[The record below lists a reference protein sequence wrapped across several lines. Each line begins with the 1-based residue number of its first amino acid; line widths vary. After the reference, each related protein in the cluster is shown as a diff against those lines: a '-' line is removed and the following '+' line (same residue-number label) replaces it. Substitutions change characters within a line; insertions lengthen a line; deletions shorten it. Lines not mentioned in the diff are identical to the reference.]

1 MKPKHNTVCVVGLGY
16 VGLPTAA
23 ILASR
28 GFDVLG
34 VDVNADAVS
43 LVNQGK
49 VHIVEP
55 DLDILVNGAVA
66 RGKLKAA
73 TEPQPAGAF
82 IIAVPTPFADDHK
95 PDLSYLRTAT
105 ESVAGVIEKG
115 DLVVVESTLP
125 VGTTEAVCD
134 WLAKARPEL
143 RFPHQAGSEADV
155 QVAHSPERVLPGR
168 VLLELVQ
175 NDRVIGGVSPFC
187 GERAE
192 KLYRRFVNGECL
204 ITTARTA
211 ELVKLAENSYR
222 DVSIAFAN
230 ELSLV
235 CDRLGLDVW
244 DVVALANRHP
254 RVDILNPGPGVGGHC
269 IAVDPWFIIDSAP
282 AETPLMRAAR
292 GVNDG
297 SRHMSRP
304 GSWRRRPI
312 SRPPASPAW
321 GFPTRPISTT
331 SGKARRSRS
340 SASWPP
346 KGRPTFW
353 SSNPMSAVC
362 PKAWMAWSGS
372 RRSDLDRALNDAD
385 IVVLLV
391 DHKPFKAVPPERLEG
406 KIVIDTRACGGEPD
420 PGADRP
426 GAAPGVVDS
435 GLAGVGRHGPRHSP
449 PVAGR
454 RDALPGGGVGNVD
467 DRASTWFRTSTASPT
482 ATSRRSCSGSSTW
495 PGWRRT
501 RAAR

>member
-1 MKPKHNTVCVVGLGY
+1 MKPKHDTVCVVGLGY

-34 VDVNADAVS
+34 VDVNAETVS

-73 TEPQPAGAF
+73 LGPQPAGAF
-82 IIAVPTPFADDHK
+82 IIAVPTPFVGDHK
-95 PDLSYLRTAT
+95 PDLSYLRAAA
-105 ESVAGVIEKG
+105 ESIAGVIEKG
-115 DLVVVESTLP
+115 DLVIVESTLP
-125 VGTTEAVCD
+125 VGTTEAVCE
-134 WLAKARPEL
+134 WLAEARPEL

-168 VLLELVQ
+168 VLQELVQ

-222 DVSIAFAN
+222 DVNIAFAN

-235 CDRLGLDVW
+235 CDRLGLNVW
-244 DVVALANRHP
+244 EVVALANRHP
-254 RVDILNPGPGVGGHC
+254 RVDILKPGPGVGGHC

-282 AETPLMRAAR
+282 DETPLMRAAR

-297 SRHMSRP
+297 K
-304 GSWRRRPI
+304 
-312 SRPPASPAW
+312 PAHVAARVLAAAAEIPAPRIACLGLSYKADIDDLRESPAVEIV
-321 GFPTRPISTT
+321 RILAAE
-331 SGKARRSRS
+331 GKGDILVVEPHVRRLPESLDGLERV
-340 SASWPP
+340 
-346 KGRPTFW
+346 T
-353 SSNPMSAVC
+353 AV
-362 PKAWMAWSGS
+362 
-372 RRSDLDRALNDAD
+372 DLDHALEVAD

-391 DHKPFKAVPPERLEG
+391 DHKSFKAVPRGRLEG
-406 KIVIDTRACGGEPD
+406 KIVIDTR
-420 PGADRP
+420 
-426 GAAPGVVDS
+426 
-435 GLAGVGRHGPRHSP
+435 GL
-449 PVAGR
+449 
-454 RDALPGGGVGNVD
+454 
-467 DRASTWFRTSTASPT
+467 
-482 ATSRRSCSGSSTW
+482 
-495 PGWRRT
+495 WR
-501 RAAR
+501 

>member
-34 VDVNADAVS
+34 VDVNAETVS

-66 RGKLKAA
+66 RGKLKAV

-82 IIAVPTPFADDHK
+82 IIAVPTPFVDDHK
-95 PDLSYLRTAT
+95 PDLSYLRAAA
-105 ESVAGVIEKG
+105 ESIAGVIEKG
-115 DLVVVESTLP
+115 DLVIIESTLP
-125 VGTTEAVCD
+125 VGTTEIVCE
-134 WLAKARPEL
+134 WLAEARPEL
-143 RFPHQAGSEADV
+143 RFPHRAGSEADV

-175 NDRVIGGVSPFC
+175 NDRVIGGVSPLC

-192 KLYRRFVNGECL
+192 KLYRRFINGECL

-222 DVSIAFAN
+222 DVGIAFAN

-235 CDRLGLDVW
+235 CDRLDLDVW
-244 DVVALANRHP
+244 DVVALANHHP

-297 SRHMSRP
+297 K
-304 GSWRRRPI
+304 
-312 SRPPASPAW
+312 PAHVAARILAAAAEIPAPRIACLGLSYKADIDDLRESPAVEIV
-321 GFPTRPISTT
+321 RIL
-331 SGKARRSRS
+331 A
-340 SASWPP
+340 A
-346 KGRPTFW
+346 KGTADILVVEPHIRHLPESLDGLERVT
-353 SSNPMSAVC
+353 A
-362 PKAWMAWSGS
+362 A
-372 RRSDLDRALNDAD
+372 DLDRALDDAD

-406 KIVIDTRACGGEPD
+406 KIVIDTR
-420 PGADRP
+420 
-426 GAAPGVVDS
+426 
-435 GLAGVGRHGPRHSP
+435 GL
-449 PVAGR
+449 
-454 RDALPGGGVGNVD
+454 
-467 DRASTWFRTSTASPT
+467 
-482 ATSRRSCSGSSTW
+482 
-495 PGWRRT
+495 WR
-501 RAAR
+501 